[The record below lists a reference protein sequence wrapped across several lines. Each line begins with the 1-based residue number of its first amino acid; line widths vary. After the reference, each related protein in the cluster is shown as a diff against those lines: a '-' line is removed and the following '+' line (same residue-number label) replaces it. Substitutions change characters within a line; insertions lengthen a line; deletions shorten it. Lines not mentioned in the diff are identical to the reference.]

1 MTELLLCVNIVVLL
15 MLGAVN
21 MALYIRVTR
30 ADREKKADEKVQD
43 AMDEVGAVVEGF
55 YATKS
60 AWELCRKQQVEMPII
75 RAAYQVLYEGADP
88 RQAVAQLLLRQRKAE
103 SEDAGWA

>member
-1 MTELLLCVNIVVLL
+1 MVEFLIFLNIVILI

-43 AMDEVGAVVEGF
+43 AMDEAAEAEARRSREMDEGF
-55 YATKS
+55 DNVMGYTVNLGRGIS
-60 AWELCRKQQVEMPII
+60 TGGEP
-75 RAAYQVLYEGADP
+75 
-88 RQAVAQLLLRQRKAE
+88 
-103 SEDAGWA
+103 